1 MIMIQHVLAM
11 EHRLSVLFIF
21 GVLVLTFR
29 IYPQNG
35 STQSTENI
43 NLTGTWKG
51 DDGGTYYIRNLGNY
65 AWWLGIS
72 GNDDGRTFSSI
83 LKGYIHE
90 NNKTITADWIDIP
103 RGDNKYYGTLTLSID
118 SNMLLH
124 KINETSYDNDGNSSC
139 CFGAL
144 KWQR

>member
-1 MIMIQHVLAM
+1 MNKHVLAM
-11 EHRLSVLFIF
+11 ISRLPCLLIF
-21 GVLVLTFR
+21 GITLLTFS
-29 IYPQNG
+29 IYLQNCSAQ
-35 STQSTENI
+35 STQNI

-51 DDGGTYYIRNLGNY
+51 DDGGTYYIRNLGDY
-65 AWWLGIS
+65 LWWLGIS
-72 GNDDGRTFSSI
+72 GNDDGKTFSNI

-103 RGDNKYYGTLTLSID
+103 RGDNKYYGTLTLFID

-124 KINETSYDNDGNSSC
+124 KINETSYDENGNSSC
-139 CFGAL
+139 CFGTL

>member
-1 MIMIQHVLAM
+1 MIQHFLAM
-11 EHRLSVLFIF
+11 EHRLHVFFIF
-21 GVLVLTFR
+21 RDPILAFS
-29 IYPQNG
+29 IYPQTG
-35 STQSTENI
+35 STHSTQNF

-65 AWWLGIS
+65 VWWLGIS
-72 GNDDGRTFSSI
+72 GNDDGRTFSNI
-83 LKGYIHE
+83 LKGYVHE
-90 NNKTITADWIDIP
+90 NNKTITTDWIDIP

-124 KINETSYDNDGNSSC
+124 KINETSYDKDGSSSY